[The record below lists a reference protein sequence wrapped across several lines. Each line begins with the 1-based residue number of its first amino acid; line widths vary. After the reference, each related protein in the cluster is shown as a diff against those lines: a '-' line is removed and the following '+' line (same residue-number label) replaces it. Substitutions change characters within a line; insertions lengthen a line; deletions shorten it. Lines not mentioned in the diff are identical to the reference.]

1 MADPLRPVL
10 GEGIDMAATLER
22 MPPLTPEP
30 LTLPSPQR
38 GEGKRGGEGKR
49 KVSGRGGSG
58 AGGRTRGRSRPPR
71 A

>member
-1 MADPLRPVL
+1 MDDPLRPVL
-10 GEGIDMAATLER
+10 GEGIDIAAALER
-22 MPPLTPEP
+22 MPQPLTSGP

-38 GEGKRGGEGKR
+38 GEGKR